1 MILEG
6 RLSNRGLF
14 DFLAAGATAKV
25 MAAFSGGI
33 YLDFTGKTVML
44 HDLENGFIPFGI
56 ALEKFA
62 GRGKAFGLE
71 QGMELYAKGN
81 TLECEDADLLIRLC
95 CEDMPCVRT
104 ESRCLAGFARRVSK
118 CSELCARSALS
129 VYSAC
134 DLNSLSKDSI
144 DDIFARTAYTGISQL
159 CEAMETRRPEM
170 MEAALERLIGLGR
183 GLTPSLDDFICGILF
198 VMHYSR
204 RMWGAN
210 LPWLEELSSA
220 VTRIAP
226 VKTNPFSAAYLVAAA
241 AGEDFSVL
249 RMCIES
255 ACDESFASK
264 LSRLF
269 KIGSSSGA
277 DMLCGMS
284 FAANYIMQQRQVTL

>member
-6 RLSNRGLF
+6 RLANRGLF
-14 DFLAAGATAKV
+14 DFLAAGAPAKV

-44 HDLENGFIPFGI
+44 HDLENGCIPYGI
-56 ALEKFA
+56 ALENFA
-62 GRGKAFGLE
+62 GKGKAIGLE

-81 TLECEDADLLIRLC
+81 TLVCEDVGLVIKLF
-95 CEDMPCVRT
+95 CEDMPHIRT
-104 ESRCLAGFARRVSK
+104 ESRCLAEFAKRVSK
-118 CSELCARSALS
+118 CSELSVRSALS

-134 DLNSLSKDSI
+134 DLNSLSKERI
-144 DDIFARTAYTGISQL
+144 DDIFAKAAYKGISQL
-159 CEAMETRRPEM
+159 CDAMGSQRPETMET
-170 MEAALERLIGLGR
+170 ALERLIGLGR
-183 GLTPSLDDFICGILF
+183 GLTPSMDDFICGMLF

-204 RMWGAN
+204 RMWGAK

-220 VTRIAP
+220 VMRIAP
-226 VKTNPFSAAYLVAAA
+226 RKTNPFSAAYLVSAA

-255 ACDESFASK
+255 ACDESFDSK

-284 FAANYIMQQRQVTL
+284 FAANYIMQQR